1 MVNKVKN
8 MANRFSSFVEK
19 INKAPQ
25 FMQSFLLTALFTSKV
40 KFAGTT
46 GVKIEK
52 VTRQQAILSLK
63 NKKSV
68 QNHIGGIHA
77 IAAAVLAESVTG
89 IVFGM
94 NLPDS
99 RLPLL
104 KSMKINY
111 QRRMQGNLTA
121 VAQLNSEQMT
131 LMEQQEKGDII
142 VPVIITDESGQQP
155 LECEMEWAWV
165 SKKR

>member
-1 MVNKVKN
+1 
-8 MANRFSSFVEK
+8 
-19 INKAPQ
+19 
-25 FMQSFLLTALFTSKV
+25 MQSYLLTTLFTSKV

-46 GVKIEK
+46 GVKIDK
-52 VTRQQAILSLK
+52 ITHQQTILSLK

-77 IAAAVLAESVTG
+77 IAAAVLAESATG

-94 NLPDS
+94 NVPDD

-104 KSMKINY
+104 KSMTIDY
-111 QRRMQGNLTA
+111 QRRMQGDLTA
-121 VAQLNSEQMT
+121 VANLTTDQIT
-131 LMEQQEKGDII
+131 IIEQQEKGEIT
-142 VPVIITDESGQQP
+142 VPVTITDESGQQP
-155 LECEMEWAWV
+155 IECQMRWAWV